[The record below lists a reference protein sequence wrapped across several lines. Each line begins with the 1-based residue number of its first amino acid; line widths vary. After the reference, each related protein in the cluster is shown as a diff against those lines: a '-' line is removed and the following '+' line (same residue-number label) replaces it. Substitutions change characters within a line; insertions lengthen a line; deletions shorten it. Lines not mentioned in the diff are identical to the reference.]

1 MGRSLKIGALV
12 ASLCGSF
19 AAVCLAQS
27 AAAPIP
33 CGPAPSTDPINAL
46 WSLLGSSPV
55 AFVLWQWAKSER
67 EERRDMTRQLL
78 SIFEA
83 DGQHKA
89 TLRERLKGQDDLLAK
104 GLEATRSLETKAL
117 EAIRLLERRFDS
129 SKRGDPA

>member
-1 MGRSLKIGALV
+1 MGRSLKVGALV
-12 ASLCGSF
+12 AALFASF

-27 AAAPIP
+27 TAAPA
-33 CGPAPSTDPINAL
+33 APSTDPLNAL
-46 WSLLGSSPV
+46 WALLGSSPV
-55 AFVLWQWAKSER
+55 AGVLWLWAKSER
-67 EERRDMTRQLL
+67 EERRDMTRQML

-89 TLRERLKGQDDLLAK
+89 TLRERLKGQDDMLGK
-104 GLEATRSLETKAL
+104 SLEATRALETRVL

>member
-1 MGRSLKIGALV
+1 MGRIKIAALV

-27 AAAPIP
+27 TAAPTV
-33 CGPAPSTDPINAL
+33 AATVAATASTDPINAL
-46 WSLLGSSPV
+46 WALLGSSPV

-78 SIFEA
+78 AIFEA

-89 TLRERLKGQDDLLAK
+89 TLRERLKGQDDMLTK
-104 GLEATRSLETKAL
+104 VLELTRSLEQ
-117 EAIRLLERRFDS
+117 RFAS
-129 SKRGDPA
+129 SKRGGPA

>member
-27 AAAPIP
+27 AAAPT
-33 CGPAPSTDPINAL
+33 ATATSTDPINAL
-46 WSLLGSSPV
+46 WALLGSSPV
-55 AFVLWQWAKSER
+55 AIVLWQWAKSER
-67 EERRDMTRQLL
+67 EERRDMTRQMLA
-78 SIFEA
+78 IFEA

-89 TLRERLKGQDDLLAK
+89 TLRERLKGQDDLLTK
-104 GLEATRSLETKAL
+104 GLEATRSLEGKLL